1 MKKQL
6 IGGILCI
13 LLLATIPLTAGQ
25 FVEEEKTIV
34 TEDIEPE
41 SVLGV
46 TFIAGLI
53 LNPEKVGN
61 MVNAKVLLLGYYD
74 RGIIFKDSGFV
85 TGLKNVRFR
94 DSSLLF
100 MSEPNAYGITQV
112 FGICSGFKIDL

>member
-94 DSSLLF
+94 DSNLLF

-112 FGICSGFKIDL
+112 FGICSGFKIGL

>member
-13 LLLATIPLTAGQ
+13 LLLATIPLTVGQ
-25 FVEEEKTIV
+25 SIEEKTIV
-34 TEDIEPE
+34 TDDGEPE
-41 SVLGV
+41 SLLGI

-61 MVNAKVLLLGYYD
+61 MVSAKVLLLGYYD
-74 RGIIFKDSGFV
+74 RGIIFKDSGFA

-94 DSSLLF
+94 DGDLLY

-112 FGICSGFKIDL
+112 FGICTGFNIGL

>member
-13 LLLATIPLTAGQ
+13 LLLATIPLTVGQ
-25 FVEEEKTIV
+25 PIEEEKTIV
-34 TEDIEPE
+34 ADDRETE
-41 SVLGV
+41 SLLGV

-53 LNPEKVGN
+53 LKPEKVMN
-61 MVNAKVLLLGYYD
+61 MVSAKVLFLGYYD
-74 RGIIFKDSGFV
+74 RGIIFKDSGFA

-94 DSSLLF
+94 DGDLLY

-112 FGICSGFKIDL
+112 FGICTGFNIGL

>member
-112 FGICSGFKIDL
+112 FGICSGFKIGL